1 MGSLV
6 RSYQAGI
13 VVDELS
19 PEAFKEAI
27 LCQSEK
33 KEDEFK
39 EGREKLYT
47 LFDLNGS
54 ADTFLKSLGIGH
66 EEGHF

>member
-1 MGSLV
+1 MGPLV
-6 RSYQAGI
+6 RYYQAGVI
-13 VVDELS
+13 AEEMS
-19 PEAFKEAI
+19 PEGLKEAI
-27 LCQSEK
+27 LNQFK
-33 KEDEFK
+33 RKRDEFK

-54 ADTFLKSLGIGH
+54 VDTFLKSLGIGH